1 MKKGIKLLATV
12 ALVLSYTMVVN
23 LGSASAT
30 AVRCTDKVYNKGD
43 SGACVKY
50 IQTLNNVF
58 APSFANRL
66 SVDGVF
72 GTNTDK
78 SIRRL
83 QSNWGLK
90 SDGNVGNNT
99 WNLLCINK
107 AGWYDANGKNHM
119 SVTNWP
125 LSTAKSAG
133 CSKYWRGMIVDGV
146 QY

>member
-1 MKKGIKLLATV
+1 MKRGLKLLATV
-12 ALVLSYTMVVN
+12 ALVLSYTMVAN
-23 LGSASAT
+23 LGSASAMG
-30 AVRCTDKVYNKGD
+30 VRCTDKVYNKGD
-43 SGACVKY
+43 SGTCVKY

-58 APSFANRL
+58 TPLYANKL

-78 SIRRL
+78 SIRKL
-83 QSNWGLK
+83 QSKWGIK
-90 SDGNVGNNT
+90 SDGNVSNST

-107 AGWYDANGKNHM
+107 AGWYDASGKNHM

-125 LSTAKSAG
+125 LSTAKAAG
-133 CSKYWRGMIVDGV
+133 CAKYWSGLIVDGV